1 MSDATL
7 VSPANAGKLVSLEEA
22 AALIRSGKVLSIA
35 ADAALLEQLPP
46 GNWIGGTIPY
56 FMAQDGGETTREKVF
71 VTQIDAAAGTP
82 TIRYYDTAELSRV
95 CVDAPESGFSL
106 IILPAFSESHSHFAR
121 DAPSFPDM
129 YMKPLAGWIAGIH
142 LDDLGNDK
150 PLVFSGNDAKGHE
163 EGAVVMHVTLP
174 PERIAQIGII
184 NLFKQGTGDKIRFT
198 TSGFSAEGCLIN
210 GKPTNFAEYVK
221 ANQLDTR
228 LPLVADYCGAMI
240 NVSIKEV
247 DEQAGRV
254 DFYAPVFDDVE
265 YRIAAPVTDYVE
277 AFRSAAPQQCGQIAF
292 CCNCILN
299 YLYSE
304 LEGKRVERMF
314 GPMTFGEVAYQL
326 LNQTLVYVTIED

>member
-1 MSDATL
+1 MSDATV
-7 VSPANAGKLVSLEEA
+7 VSPANAGQLVSLEEA
-22 AALIRSGKVLSIA
+22 AALVSDGKMLSIA
-35 ADAALLEQLPP
+35 ADASLLAKLPP

-56 FMAQDGGETTREKVF
+56 FMAQDGGETTRQKVF
-71 VTQIDAAAGTP
+71 VTQISAATATP
-82 TIRYYDTAELSRV
+82 TIRYYDTADLSRI
-95 CVDAPESGFSL
+95 CVDAPENGFSL
-106 IILPAFSESHSHFAR
+106 IVLPAFSESHSHFAR

-142 LDDLGNDK
+142 LDDLGKAK
-150 PLVFSGNDAKGHE
+150 PLVFSGNDAKAHE

-174 PERIAQIGII
+174 PDRFAQIGIV

-198 TSGFSAEGCLIN
+198 TSGFSAEACLVN
-210 GKPTNFAEYVK
+210 GKPTNFAEYVQ
-221 ANQLDTR
+221 ASQLDTR

-247 DEQAGRV
+247 DAQAGRV

-265 YRIAAPVTDYVE
+265 YRIAAPVTDYVA
-277 AFRSAAPQQCGQIAF
+277 AFRAAAPQPSGPIAF

-304 LEGKRVERMF
+304 LEGKQVERMF

-326 LNQTLVYVTIED
+326 LNQTLVYVTIEG